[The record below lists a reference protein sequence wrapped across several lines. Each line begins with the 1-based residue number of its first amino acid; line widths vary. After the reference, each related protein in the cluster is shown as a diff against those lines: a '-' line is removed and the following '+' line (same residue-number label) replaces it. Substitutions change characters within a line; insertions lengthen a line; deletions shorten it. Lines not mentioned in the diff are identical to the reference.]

1 MTGRR
6 AARPHDKCG
15 AHGRQRGQPCAR
27 PAGWGT
33 AHPGVGRCK
42 LHGGLKKGG
51 GDRRLKHGLR
61 SVALQEALAETL
73 AEWDA
78 AAAQMPDLSNEIGT
92 LRAMVE
98 HVALKPRRRG
108 PPKLNLDAALKVFD
122 RLIKAIDAQN
132 RAQRR
137 GMVSLAAVQSYTEAL
152 GLVIAKHVKE
162 PEILKRIEQDA
173 GAVPL
178 IVGGR

>member
-1 MTGRR
+1 MTKHRS
-6 AARPHDKCG
+6 ARPYDRCG
-15 AHGRQRGQPCAR
+15 SPRKRGKPPCGR

-33 AHPGVGRCK
+33 AHAGVGRCK

-51 GDRRLKHGLR
+51 GDRRVRHGLH
-61 SVALQEALAETL
+61 SQALQQMLTEKL

-78 AAAQMPDLSNEIGT
+78 VAAGMPDLSEEIGT

-108 PPKLNLDAALKVFD
+108 PPKLDLDATLKVFD
-122 RLIKAIDAQN
+122 RLIKAVDAQN

-152 GLVIAKHVKE
+152 GLVIAKHVKDLD
-162 PEILKRIEQDA
+162 ILKRIEQDA

-178 IVGGR
+178 LAG